1 MIIDFT
7 VANYRSIRDP
17 VTLSFVEVSPRKKRQ
32 LGSTRKRPIKT
43 DEEISPALNVPGWDF
58 KLLRAAGIFGA
69 NASGKSNVVRAL
81 GAVLELVAHGPAE
94 PRLREVASPFLLSP
108 EGKGAPTEFTLR
120 VAVPGA
126 GENLAIFTYRLAV
139 RGAQIVEERLTEE
152 RRDEVRL
159 IFERRAGSPSRSG
172 DVLPAAMGQLLASM
186 APEAPFLHMLVKNFD
201 LPALRG
207 LRAGFQVMRTAHEGQ
222 EGYIAGLARLVLQEP
237 GFEQLNPRVAE
248 LLRDF
253 DTGIAGFR
261 LEPGPEKHQP
271 RVFMRHDT
279 PAGSVEWELDQ
290 ESAGTRRLFDL
301 APSVLLA
308 LDWGGL
314 VILDEFGSQLHP
326 HITQRIV
333 ALFQN
338 PATNPKGAQLLFN
351 THDNTLMRDNLLRRD
366 QIWFTEKGV
375 DGNTTLYPLADFKPR
390 KDLAID
396 SAYLDGR
403 MGAVPVLPPAEAM
416 VPPPEAT
423 EAKP

>member
-1 MIIDFT
+1 MLIDFT

-43 DEEISPALNVPGWDF
+43 DDEISPALDVPGWDF

-81 GAVLELVAHGPAE
+81 GAVIDLVIDGPAE
-94 PRLREVASPFLLSP
+94 SRLREVASPFLLSP
-108 EGKGAPTEFTLR
+108 EGKRAPTEFTLR
-120 VAVPGA
+120 MAVPGV
-126 GENLAIFTYRLAV
+126 GESLAIFTYRLVV
-139 RGAQIVEERLTEE
+139 RGAQIVEERLTED

-159 IFERRAGSPSRSG
+159 IFERRVGSPPQAG
-172 DVLPAAMGQLLASM
+172 DALPEAMAGLLANM
-186 APEAPFLHMLVKNFD
+186 APGAPFLQMLVKNFD

-207 LRAGFQVMRTAHEGQ
+207 LRTEFLAMISAHEGRDVFL
-222 EGYIAGLARLVLQEP
+222 AGIARLLLSSPRLEW
-237 GFEQLNPRVAE
+237 LNPRAAA

-261 LEPGPEKHQP
+261 LEPGPEEHRP
-271 RVFMRHDT
+271 RVFMHHDT
-279 PAGSVEWELDQ
+279 PHGPEEWDLDQ
-290 ESAGTRRLFDL
+290 ESAGTRRLFDM
-301 APSVLLA
+301 APAVLLA
-308 LDWGGL
+308 LEAGGL

-366 QIWFTEKGV
+366 QIWFTEKGL

-396 SAYLDGR
+396 TAYLDGR
-403 MGAVPVLPPAEAM
+403 MGAVPVLPPPEAM
-416 VPPPEAT
+416 IPPPEA
-423 EAKP
+423 KP

>member
-43 DEEISPALNVPGWDF
+43 DDEISPALDVPGWDF

-81 GAVLELVAHGPAE
+81 GAVIDLVEHGGAE
-94 PRLREVASPFLLSP
+94 ALVREVASPFLLSP

-120 VAVPGA
+120 VAVLGVS
-126 GENLAIFTYRLAV
+126 ESRAIFTYRLVV

-159 IFERRAGSPSRSG
+159 VFERRAGAPPRSG
-172 DVLPAAMGQLLASM
+172 DVLPAAMGELLASL
-186 APEAPFLHMLVKNFD
+186 APGAPFLRMLVENFD

-207 LRAGFQVMRTAHEGQ
+207 LRDEFQTMLSAHEGRDVFL
-222 EGYIAGLARLVLQEP
+222 AGVARVVLSNP
-237 GFEQLNPRVAE
+237 KLEQLNPRAAS

-261 LEPGPEKHQP
+261 LEPGPEKLQP
-271 RVFMRHDT
+271 RVVMRRDT
-279 PAGSVEWELDQ
+279 PAGPVEWELDQ

-301 APSVLLA
+301 APAVLTA
-308 LDWGGL
+308 LDFGGL

-338 PATNPKGAQLLFN
+338 PATNPRGAQLLFN

-366 QIWFTEKGV
+366 QIWFTEKGL
-375 DGNTTLYPLADFKPR
+375 DGSTTLYPLADFKPR

-396 SAYLDGR
+396 TAYLDGR
-403 MGAVPVLPPAEAM
+403 MGAVPVLPPPEVM

>member
-43 DEEISPALNVPGWDF
+43 DEEISPALDVPGWDF

-81 GAVLELVAHGPAE
+81 GAVIDLVMHGPAE
-94 PRLREVASPFLLSP
+94 SSVREVASPFLLSP

-126 GENLAIFTYRLAV
+126 GDSRAIFTYRLAV

-159 IFERRAGSPSRSG
+159 IFERRAGSPPRFG
-172 DVLPAAMGQLLASM
+172 EVLPAAMGELLASM
-186 APEAPFLHMLVKNFD
+186 ASGAPFLHMLVENFD

-207 LRAGFQVMRTAHEGQ
+207 LRDGFRGIVSAHEGRDVF
-222 EGYIAGLARLVLQEP
+222 LARVPRLLLSDPES
-237 GFEQLNPRVAE
+237 EELNPRAAA

-261 LEPGPEKHQP
+261 LEPGPEKYLP

-279 PAGSVEWELDQ
+279 PGGPVEWELDQ

-301 APSVLLA
+301 APAVLAA
-308 LDWGGL
+308 LDIGGL
-314 VILDEFGSQLHP
+314 VVLDEFGAQLHP

-338 PATNPKGAQLLFN
+338 PATNPLGAQLLFN

-366 QIWFTEKGV
+366 QIWFTEKGQ

-403 MGAVPVLPPAEAM
+403 MGAVPVLPPAEVM
-416 VPPPEAT
+416 IPPPEAT

>member
-1 MIIDFT
+1 MLIDFT

-32 LGSTRKRPIKT
+32 MGSTRKRPIKT
-43 DEEISPALNVPGWDF
+43 DEEISPALDVPGWDF

-81 GAVLELVAHGPAE
+81 GAVIDLVNLGPTE
-94 PRLREVASPFLLSP
+94 PRVREVASPFLLSA

-120 VAVPGA
+120 MAVPG
-126 GENLAIFTYRLAV
+126 GGDSLAIFTYRLVV
-139 RGAQIVEERLTEE
+139 RDAQIVEERLTEE

-159 IFERRAGSPSRSG
+159 IFERRAGSPPQAG
-172 DVLPAAMGQLLASM
+172 DALPEAMGELLASM
-186 APEAPFLHMLVKNFD
+186 ALGAPFLHMLLGNFD
-201 LPALRG
+201 VPALRG
-207 LRAGFQVMRTAHEGQ
+207 LRGQVQTTVSAHEGQ
-222 EGYIAGLARLVLQEP
+222 DDFLADIARLLLSSP
-237 GFEQLNPRVAE
+237 RFERLNLGVAK

-261 LEPGPEKHQP
+261 LEPKPKEHRA
-271 RVFMRHDT
+271 RVFMRRDS
-279 PAGSVEWELDQ
+279 PGGPVEWELDQ

-301 APSVLLA
+301 APTVLLA
-308 LDWGGL
+308 LDMGGL
-314 VILDEFGSQLHP
+314 AILDEFGSQLHP

-366 QIWFTEKGV
+366 QIWFTEKGL

-416 VPPPEAT
+416 VPPPEA
-423 EAKP
+423 KQ